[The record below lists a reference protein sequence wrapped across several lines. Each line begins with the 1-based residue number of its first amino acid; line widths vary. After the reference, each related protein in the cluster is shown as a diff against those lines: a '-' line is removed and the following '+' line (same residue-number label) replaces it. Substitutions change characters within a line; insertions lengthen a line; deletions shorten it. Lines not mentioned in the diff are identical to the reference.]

1 MTSMADESLSALVEQ
16 RLRENR
22 EALKQSEARA
32 RERATRVEHA
42 TRAMER
48 AISRL
53 RRAGLAK

>member
-1 MTSMADESLSALVEQ
+1 MADESLSALVEQ